1 MAINR
6 VDGSHTAETLLEK
19 ISAEER
25 VGESLA
31 ERTKADYARKI
42 QAITRKLH
50 KTGAAKLTPS
60 VLVEHLIQVVA
71 SGEIAQST
79 ARSMKAAANFWLAE
93 QAQLLLD
100 SGEDFRAHEEAY
112 QALRRITTNDLP
124 LKTQRTSSTKL
135 KYLPK
140 ATLESLT
147 EYSQKTRKALNAG
160 TLVAFLKANILVGL
174 RPDEWFAATFAS
186 YLHRDESNQY
196 KRGKG
201 HKLTTSIALVVDNSK
216 TTYGRGNGNRREI
229 LLHGISDGDLA
240 TLLHFGEIITSFAK
254 KHPPGTPRSVLAK
267 AFFKPL
273 QRTMYEA
280 LKRMGHPPKSLP
292 TTYSTRHQA
301 VANAK
306 ASGMSDRE
314 IAAMFGHISI
324 ATAKNHYGK
333 KVNGWMKT
341 SFRPS
346 VESIAAVPGSHLS
359 GDNAAPTTR
368 TAEEAAE
375 WIRMKDDSTND
386 PSNSR

>member
-1 MAINR
+1 MATNR

-31 ERTKADYARKI
+31 ARTKADYARKI
-42 QAITRKLH
+42 SAITRKLQ
-50 KTGAAKLTPS
+50 KAGAAKLTPS
-60 VLVEHLIQVVA
+60 LLVAHLTQVVA

-112 QALRRITTNDLP
+112 KSLRQVATNDLP

-140 ATLESLT
+140 ATLDGLT

-174 RPDEWFAATFAS
+174 RPDEWFASTFAT
-186 YLHRDESNQY
+186 YLHRDEDNQY
-196 KRGKG
+196 QKGKG
-201 HKLTTSIALVVDNSK
+201 RKLTTSLALVVDNSK
-216 TTYGRGNGNRREI
+216 TTYGRGNGSRREI
-229 LLHGISDGDLA
+229 LLHAISDGDLA

-254 KHPPGTPRSVLAK
+254 KYPPDTPRAVLAK

-314 IAAMFGHISI
+314 IAAMFGHISVS
-324 ATAKNHYGK
+324 TAKNHYGK

-346 VESIAAVPGSHLS
+346 AESIAAVPGSRLS

-368 TAEEAAE
+368 TAEAAAE

-386 PSNSR
+386 PGNSR